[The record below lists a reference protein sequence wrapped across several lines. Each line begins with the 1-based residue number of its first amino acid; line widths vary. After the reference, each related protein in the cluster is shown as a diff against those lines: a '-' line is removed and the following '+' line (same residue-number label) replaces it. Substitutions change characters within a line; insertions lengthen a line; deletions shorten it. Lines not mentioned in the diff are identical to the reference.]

1 MSNER
6 EDSEIE
12 GMIGD
17 LPEIEYPNHLLE
29 QRREAFRTQIR
40 QQKAKKKGCPLALL
54 TLLATFGVLGLG
66 VYWIYTGIIL
76 EAASLYMWMLSF

>member
-1 MSNER
+1 MANEH

-12 GMIGD
+12 GMIRD
-17 LPEIEYPNHLLE
+17 LPEIEYPDHLLE

-40 QQKAKKKGCPLALL
+40 QQKSKKKGCHRALL

-76 EAASLYMWMLSF
+76 KATSLYMWMLSF